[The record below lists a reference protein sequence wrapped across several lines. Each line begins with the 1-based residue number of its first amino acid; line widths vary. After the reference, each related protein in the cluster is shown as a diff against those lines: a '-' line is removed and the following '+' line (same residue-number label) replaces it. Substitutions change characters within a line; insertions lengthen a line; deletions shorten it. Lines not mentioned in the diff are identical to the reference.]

1 MEFVKK
7 ALNFLGSLYN
17 IILTVFLIVV
27 FIVFTVWIQIDLT
40 ASNVTWI
47 YSSSM
52 QTLAALI
59 ALLPISYGYYINN
72 LDDEKY
78 EELDGYIVEKLK
90 SDVYH
95 NMMTVIIYS
104 LFVII
109 LNLIGFFIVFNVI
122 FAFIIALLTIEGIGL
137 IAIYIY
143 RLFDPNQV
151 SEVLKEF
158 DSSYNV
164 DPDQKQISL
173 DTFISEYLELE
184 TQVKDFVSNE
194 NDNELADGLPLYDIV
209 DNLSKDFPEIQEN
222 FDIFKEIIF
231 HRNNL
236 IHNYTDTVV
245 DYGKYSKMIE
255 LKELFEKLNTMFV
268 QKRIFGNVVKIKN
281 TIEKALKEYRTDYQ
295 NISVVQGDVPS
306 DFKEEIV
313 SLLHSYFVS
322 DYYFSKSLD
331 NARDTDFE
339 VIQNNFSER
348 KLLGIDIKSIHKKSV
363 TQISTSFFKRM
374 NSRFLYVFL
383 INFEPTTRIFTVYY
397 KTKDN
402 ELRTYTVKQV

>member
-1 MEFVKK
+1 
-7 ALNFLGSLYN
+7 
-17 IILTVFLIVV
+17 
-27 FIVFTVWIQIDLT
+27 
-40 ASNVTWI
+40 
-47 YSSSM
+47 M

-72 LDDEKY
+72 IDDEKND
-78 EELDGYIVEKLK
+78 ELDGYIIEKLK

-109 LNLIGFFIVFNVI
+109 LNLIGFFIVFNVM

-151 SEVLKEF
+151 RIVLKEF
-158 DSSYNV
+158 DSNYDI

-255 LKELFEKLNTMFV
+255 LKELFEKFNTMFV

-281 TIEKALKEYRTDYQ
+281 TIEKVIKEYRTDYQ
-295 NISVVQGDVPS
+295 NASVVEGDVPS

-339 VIQNNFSER
+339 LIQNNYSER
-348 KLLGIDIKSIHKKSV
+348 KLLGIDIKSINKRSV
-363 TQISTSFFKRM
+363 TQISSSFFKRM

-383 INFEPTTRIFTVYY
+383 INFEPTSRAFTVQS

-402 ELRTYTVKQV
+402 ELRTYTVK